1 MIDIVITMC
10 YNIIV
15 KRKGGLLMRK
25 EEYERE
31 VEEMSVFKSFL
42 RSLMRQLKALEKAL
56 LENDTQKAKK
66 IVSEII
72 EDTQKGIED

>member
-1 MIDIVITMC
+1 
-10 YNIIV
+10 
-15 KRKGGLLMRK
+15 MRK

-42 RSLMRQLKALEKAL
+42 RSLMRKLKALEKAL